1 MIELLLVAA
10 TQVPLSWAN
19 EYCVYR
25 DIHNAT
31 HEEALKYANESKGEM
46 TPVAW
51 AHTKT
56 NTWCLQKN
64 DKNV

>member
-46 TPVAW
+46 TPVA
-51 AHTKT
+51 
-56 NTWCLQKN
+56 
-64 DKNV
+64 